1 MHIPFRSYKFK
12 NQKISVFGNP
22 NRKPSAKQLRPSV
35 ERLESKLVLTASTT
49 VAGISVGQTINNVVT
64 DTSLGG
70 LTVQSTNGFT
80 TTSGPNFVL
89 LSTSISSVPFA
100 LVQYYYSTPDSFTSL
115 AQPAGDTTPILDER
129 TVVVQA
135 PSGKSPDGLGQKL
148 SPSPFDLN
156 MSGSASGFTP
166 NSGYIYVQAANATY
180 ILSYSSVTSTT
191 TATTFNHCTIVGSF
205 GALNASPFTDTVNA
219 AGFIVQAVPPMGGT
233 TTSINSSVIDVTT
246 TQSFD
251 LPVIS
256 MTGFNTQ
263 GGSMLLYFDVRTSS
277 IVTYTGITQ
286 DTANGGYILN
296 GCKSDA
302 NGTIGKF
309 GQGGPQAN
317 VQSIS
322 TDPIQFE
329 FTNNSGQGPIYVAI
343 ACDSI
348 DIYNNQTP
356 GYLKPGPGSMDP
368 WVFTPFKYELNVPSY
383 TFANTDRFSV
393 YIPNDPL
400 SRLQNGRIVFSN
412 NGTANIPV
420 KNLQPVWPSASN
432 PTDPYHNI
440 TYDFLEF
447 TERNVPNDGILFINT
462 TQVDQ
467 VGMPFT
473 MQATPKD
480 LVDTNGVGI
489 SVTRSELFYNLSV
502 YINGKFQSLNN
513 NPNATLAVNAFNSLT
528 TSQRLL
534 NPSSAILD
542 PPASANITA
551 FNTYFDAA
559 MTTFFNKYIP
569 QGSFRIQRDGFYFSG
584 QTVTD
589 HTPLNGDGVEYTVL
603 KLTQTDANWTVT
615 ANGQQYQIYAPYF
628 SNSGSPQYPA
638 GFPFNSNTPTPPKA
652 PKWIAP
658 GQSAGLA
665 VFGNLGVFADGLLQE
680 QSGQMNG
687 NESNKTLSDIENS
700 IVSAFNRGIA
710 NSVAP
715 GNDVTDPWNNST
727 TFYPTPSQDGSNW
740 SNFYAGYLHSN
751 VSISKPNSNIGLA
764 YGFAFDDQGGYSTTL
779 ASFATKIEITLQ
791 PFTATTSLV
800 VTPDPVIAV
809 VGQQKSVTV
818 TAYKDKA
825 NTKWDPNYLG
835 KIVFDTVSVAA
846 LGLPASYQFTPADNG
861 IKTFSVTP
869 KTAGSI
875 QIVVTDPA
883 NNITSTTQSLV
894 IPGTIAFAVE
904 TEAGAPTA
912 VKLHDARKVQLFE
925 ISPFGT
931 TFTGGVRVA
940 VGDFNGDK
948 FPDVAVISGPGM
960 VTEMKVFDGRDGSL
974 ITSQKPFGETFT
986 GGGFVACGDLDR
998 DGRSEVIVTSGA
1010 GSVSRMVVLAGETGQ
1025 PLMTRRLFHRSF
1037 LGGATVATSDV
1048 DGDGRFEIIVGAGL
1062 GGHGQVL
1069 VIGSRTLKV
1078 RNSFRAFGPR
1088 FVGSVEVA
1096 GGNVLGNDEGE
1107 IIVGSF
1113 NVSKGHLPNGSIR
1126 IFNRR
1131 GRLLTSLPT
1140 LSNSSN
1146 LTTRVG
1152 TYPDL
1157 LNPGK
1162 HLVHVNGS
1170 THHSGVDSYRIVNVS
1185 PNPRKPTY
1193 QSTLVTP
1200 AVK

>member
-35 ERLESKLVLTASTT
+35 ERLESKLVLTTVSTT
-49 VAGISVGQTINNVVT
+49 VAGTSVGQTIGKVKN
-64 DTSLGG
+64 DRSLGG

-80 TTSGPNFVL
+80 PKNSYLL
-89 LSTSISSVPFA
+89 LSNDTSSEPFA
-100 LVQYYYSTPDSFTSL
+100 LVQYNEIAQNSFTTL
-115 AQPAGDTTPILDER
+115 AMPAGDNTVLLTMQTT
-129 TVVVQA
+129 VVQA
-135 PSGKSPDGLGQKL
+135 PSGR
-148 SPSPFDLN
+148 SPSGTGQSLAAMPFSLN
-156 MSGSASGFTP
+156 MTTDPDIIFAT
-166 NSGYIYVQAANATY
+166 SGYIEVHAQDGSY
-180 ILSYSSVTSTT
+180 ILSYLSVTTTT
-191 TATTFNHCTIVGSF
+191 TATTFNKCTIVGSD
-205 GALNASPFTDTVNA
+205 GGLKASPFTDQVNA
-219 AGFIVQAVPPMGGT
+219 GGLIVQAVPPMGGT
-233 TTSINSSVIDVTT
+233 TTSINSSEIVVRAKHP
-246 TQSFD
+246 FD
-251 LPVIS
+251 LPVLS
-256 MTGFNTQ
+256 TAGFKSP
-263 GGSMLLYFDVRTSS
+263 GGSMLLYFKTGMVSVVSYTS
-277 IVTYTGITQ
+277 ITK
-286 DTANGGYILN
+286 DTAGGYILN
-296 GCKSDA
+296 GCNSDA
-302 NGTIGKF
+302 DGTIGIF
-309 GQGGPQAN
+309 GSGQPGN
-317 VQSIS
+317 VQSTS

-343 ACDSI
+343 AGDRI
-348 DIYNNQTP
+348 DTSGNKTF
-356 GYLKPGPGSMDP
+356 GYLKPDVIPTKP
-368 WVFTPFKYELNVPSY
+368 WVFTKFTNEVSVPTTQMIFDGAKCSLM
-383 TFANTDRFSV
+383 
-393 YIPNDPL
+393 IPNDPYN
-400 SRLQNGRIVFSN
+400 RLDSARILFSN
-412 NGTANIPV
+412 NGTVKIPINSS
-420 KNLQPVWPSASN
+420 KQPAWPDSGN
-432 PTDPYHNI
+432 PTDNFSNV

-447 TERNVPNDGILFINT
+447 TERYSPNDGILFINT

-473 MQATPKD
+473 MKSRPKD
-480 LVDTNGVGI
+480 SVKTDGVGI
-489 SVTRSELFYNLSV
+489 IVSRSDLFYNYSV
-502 YINGKFQSLNN
+502 YINKQFQSLTDG
-513 NPNATLAVNAFNSLT
+513 NAANAVIAFGNLT
-528 TSQRLL
+528 TPQRLL
-534 NPSSAILD
+534 NPKDAIGLNL
-542 PPASANITA
+542 ANTNA
-551 FNTYFDAA
+551 FITYFDAA

-584 QTVTD
+584 QTKTD
-589 HTPLNGDGVEYTVL
+589 HTPLNGYGDKYTVL
-603 KLTQTDANWTVT
+603 QLTQTDANWTVT

-638 GFPFNSNTPTPPKA
+638 GFPSNSNTPPPA
-652 PKWIAP
+652 PKWIAAT
-658 GQSAGLA
+658 GHSAGLA
-665 VFGNLGVFADGLLQE
+665 VFGNLGVFADGLPQE
-680 QSGQMNG
+680 KSGQMHG
-687 NESNKTLSDIENS
+687 NESNQTLSNIENS

-715 GNDVTDPWNNST
+715 GLDVTNPWNNST
-727 TFYPTPSQDGSNW
+727 TFYPTPSPDGTNW
-740 SNFYAGYLHSN
+740 SNFYAGYLHNGN
-751 VSISKPNSNIGLA
+751 VSIPKPGSNIGLA
-764 YGFAFDDQGGYSTTL
+764 YGFAYDDQGDNDPTL
-779 ASFATKIEITLQ
+779 ASFATKIEITLH
-791 PFTATTSLV
+791 PFTATTSLFV
-800 VTPDPVIAV
+800 SPDPVIAV
-809 VGQQKSVTV
+809 VGLKTQVTV
-818 TAYKDKA
+818 SAFKDKA
-825 NTKWDPNYLG
+825 NTTPDPSYLG

-894 IPGTIAFAVE
+894 IPGTIAFAVG

-1010 GSVSRMVVLAGETGQ
+1010 GTVSRMVVLAGETGQ

-1048 DGDGRFEIIVGAGL
+1048 DGDRRFEIIVGAGT

-1088 FVGSVEVA
+1088 FDGSVEVA

-1140 LSNSSN
+1140 LSNFSN